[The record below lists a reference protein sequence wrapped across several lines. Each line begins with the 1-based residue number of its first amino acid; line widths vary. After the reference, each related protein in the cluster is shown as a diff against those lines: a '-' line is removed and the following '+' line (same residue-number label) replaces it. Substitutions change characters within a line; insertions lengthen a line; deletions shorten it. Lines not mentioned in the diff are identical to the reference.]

1 MNSPLHTTA
10 VLSAV
15 TALFNPVVEAAAT
28 TLSQAPTSRHHGP
41 FAVEDVLEL
50 RRGWGYELLDGEIV
64 EVYLHYSLINRGDIE
79 LSGPVFYDP
88 AFTRE
93 PLALELPACVP
104 ASTLEWRS
112 PALDARTIV
121 DGPAALRLTG
131 PIDREYLRS
140 APLERG
146 PAASTA
152 VLARR
157 FAVGSISTTGR
168 LQVIEYHF
176 DGWSIL
182 RLSRFNGAE
191 LLIMR
196 PAVALTPRSGET
208 ASMLARRAINHWL
221 PTVSTTEDHWVATL
235 ADRDGHLFITT
246 LNGDTHYRRL
256 HLFVTTDEPLVL
268 AFIDDGN
275 PAEPPSA
282 AFRALG
288 GLAEQLLQPDSEP

>member
-1 MNSPLHTTA
+1 MALIAVALLAPLA
-10 VLSAV
+10 ADDGAALSH
-15 TALFNPVVEAAAT
+15 
-28 TLSQAPTSRHHGP
+28 APTSRHHGP

-131 PIDREYLRS
+131 PHDREYLRS
-140 APLERG
+140 APLDRG

-152 VLARR
+152 VLERR
-157 FAVGSISTTGR
+157 FAVGGLSTTGR
-168 LQVIEYHF
+168 LQAVEYHLE
-176 DGWSIL
+176 GWSAL
-182 RLSRFNGAE
+182 ELSPGNGARLV
-191 LLIMR
+191 LLR
-196 PAVALTPRSGET
+196 PAVALTPRSGEY
-208 ASMLARRAINHWL
+208 ASMLARRAISHWL
-221 PTVSTTEDHWVATL
+221 PSASTIEGYWGATL
-235 ADRDGHLFITT
+235 ADRQGYLFITS
-246 LNGDTHYRRL
+246 LIDDSHYKRI
-256 HLFVTTDEPLVL
+256 HLFVPADEPLVL
-268 AFIDDGN
+268 AFIDDSS
-275 PAEPPSA
+275 PDEPPSA
-282 AFRALG
+282 TFRALG
-288 GLAEQLLQPDSEP
+288 ALAEQLLQQDNEA